1 MFKKQITR
9 PITDATPRR
18 EYRGQSQAQLRLD
31 GKLCWVPVNST
42 GRAVVETADYYA
54 KVRQP
59 DGSVKAGRL
68 ARDKTAASTIL
79 ADMRRTRERV
89 KAGLTTEGSVEDA
102 DLAGLIAKFH
112 ANRPTKKGAVNQASY
127 EKRLLL
133 ACEGLRWNRLSD
145 IRSTTATRL
154 DVWASTLTGATDTQK
169 KHLDVVRQF
178 LVFLFKRKLIAEAIE
193 LPKPRKLPPIIR
205 RSISSEQV
213 EQLANANPA
222 RGLLYRLAFCT
233 LARKG
238 SLAALTAE
246 DCHLDDPKKAW
257 ISFKP
262 EHNKTATGNA
272 VPIPERLVE
281 PLRALCLE
289 KPAGRLLVFPH
300 QRQFGADIK
309 RAGLP
314 KKTADGVFCFHSLRH
329 SGATHLVKKGLPLH
343 LVQRIGGWLSLTML
357 TQRYSH
363 LCAQDG
369 RELLAAA
376 FAD

>member
-1 MFKKQITR
+1 MFKKQVTR
-9 PITDATPRR
+9 PITTATPTR
-18 EYRGQSQAQLRLD
+18 EYCGQSQAQLRLD
-31 GKLCWVPVNST
+31 GQLRWVPINST

-59 DGSVKAGRL
+59 DGSVKAVRL

-112 ANRPTKKGAVNQASY
+112 ASRAAQKTASNQSAY
-127 EKRLLL
+127 ENRLLRV
-133 ACEGLRWNRLSD
+133 CEGLRWKRLVD
-145 IRSTTATRL
+145 VRSTTAMKL
-154 DVWASTLTGATDTQK
+154 DAWASGLNGATATQRK
-169 KHLDVVRQF
+169 QIFSLRQF
-178 LVFLFKRKLIAEAIE
+178 LVFLRKRQLIAELVE
-193 LPKPRKLPPIIR
+193 LPKARSLPPIVR
-205 RSISSEQV
+205 RHISGDQV
-213 EQLANANPA
+213 EMLACANPA
-222 RGLLYRLAFCT
+222 RGLLYRLAFCS

-238 SLAALTAE
+238 SLAALTAA
-246 DCHLDDPKKAW
+246 DCHLDDQKNAW
-257 ISFKP
+257 ISFVP
-262 EHNKTATGNA
+262 EFNKTSTGLA

-289 KPAGRLLVFPH
+289 KPVGRLFALPYLK
-300 QRQFGADIK
+300 QFIADLA

-314 KKTADGVFCFHSLRH
+314 RKNAEGVLVFHSLRH

-343 LVQRIGGWLSLTML
+343 LIQRIGGWSSLSVLTA
-357 TQRYSH
+357 RYSH
-363 LCAQDG
+363 LCAQNG

-376 FAD
+376 FE

>member
-1 MFKKQITR
+1 MFKKQVTR
-9 PITDATPRR
+9 PITTATPTR
-18 EYRGQSQAQLRLD
+18 EYCGQSQAQLRLD
-31 GKLCWVPVNST
+31 GQLRWVPINST

-59 DGSVKAGRL
+59 DGSVKAVRL

-89 KAGLTTEGSVEDA
+89 KAGLATEGSVDDA

-112 ANRPTKKGAVNQASY
+112 ANRPTRKGGVNQASY

-193 LPKPRKLPPIIR
+193 LPKPRKLPPTIR
-205 RSISSEQV
+205 RSIPSEQV

-369 RELLAAA
+369 RELLASA
-376 FAD
+376 FE

>member
-1 MFKKQITR
+1 M
-9 PITDATPRR
+9 
-18 EYRGQSQAQLRLD
+18 
-31 GKLCWVPVNST
+31 PVNST
-42 GRAVVETADYYA
+42 GRAVCETADYYA
-54 KVRQP
+54 KVRQS
-59 DGSVKAGRL
+59 DGCVKTVRL
-68 ARDKTAASTIL
+68 ARDKAAAATIL

-222 RGLLYRLAFCT
+222 RGLLYRLAFCS

-238 SLAALTAE
+238 SLAALTAA
-246 DCHLDDPKKAW
+246 DCHLDDQKNAW
-257 ISFKP
+257 ISFVP
-262 EHNKTATGNA
+262 EFNKTSTGLA

-289 KPAGRLLVFPH
+289 KPVGRLFALPYLK
-300 QRQFGADIK
+300 QFIADLA

-314 KKTADGVFCFHSLRH
+314 RKNAEGVLVFHSLRH

-343 LVQRIGGWLSLTML
+343 LIQRIGGWSSLSVLTV
-357 TQRYSH
+357 RYSH
-363 LCAQDG
+363 LCAQNG

-376 FAD
+376 FE

>member
-1 MFKKQITR
+1 M
-9 PITDATPRR
+9 
-18 EYRGQSQAQLRLD
+18 
-31 GKLCWVPVNST
+31 
-42 GRAVVETADYYA
+42 ETADYYA

-59 DGSVKAGRL
+59 DGSVKAVRL

-89 KAGLTTEGSVEDA
+89 KAGLATEGSVDDA

-112 ANRPTKKGAVNQASY
+112 ANRPTRKGGVNQASY

-193 LPKPRKLPPIIR
+193 LPKPRKLPPTIR
-205 RSISSEQV
+205 RSIPSEQV

-369 RELLAAA
+369 RELLASA
-376 FAD
+376 FE

>member
-1 MFKKQITR
+1 MFKKQVTR
-9 PITDATPRR
+9 PITTATPTR
-18 EYRGQSQAQLRLD
+18 EYCGQSQAQLRLD
-31 GKLCWVPVNST
+31 GQLRWVPINST

-59 DGSVKAGRL
+59 DGSVKAVRL

-112 ANRPTKKGAVNQASY
+112 ANRLTRKGGVNQASY

-193 LPKPRKLPPIIR
+193 LPKPRKLPPTIR
-205 RSISSEQV
+205 RSIPSEQV

-369 RELLAAA
+369 RELLASA
-376 FAD
+376 FE

>member
-1 MFKKQITR
+1 MFKKQVTR
-9 PITDATPRR
+9 PITTVTPTR
-18 EYRGQSQAQLRLD
+18 EYRGQRQAQLRLD

-42 GRAVVETADYYA
+42 GRAVCETADYYA
-54 KVRQP
+54 KVRQS
-59 DGSVKAGRL
+59 DGCVKTVRL
-68 ARDKTAASTIL
+68 ARDKAAAATIL

-112 ANRPTKKGAVNQASY
+112 ASRAAQKTASNQSAY
-127 EKRLLL
+127 ENRLLRV
-133 ACEGLRWNRLSD
+133 CEGLRWQRLAD
-145 IRSTTATRL
+145 VRSTTAMKL
-154 DVWASTLTGATDTQK
+154 DAWASGLNGATATQRK
-169 KHLDVVRQF
+169 QIFSLRQF
-178 LVFLFKRKLIAEAIE
+178 LVFLRKRQLIAELVE
-193 LPKPRKLPPIIR
+193 LPKARSLPPIVR
-205 RSISSEQV
+205 RHISGDQV
-213 EQLANANPA
+213 EMLACANPA
-222 RGLLYRLAFCT
+222 RGLLYRVAFCT

-289 KPAGRLLVFPH
+289 RPAGRLLVFPH

>member
-1 MFKKQITR
+1 MFKKQVTR
-9 PITDATPRR
+9 PITTATPTR
-18 EYRGQSQAQLRLD
+18 EYCGQSQAQLRLD
-31 GKLCWVPVNST
+31 GQLRWVPINST

-59 DGSVKAGRL
+59 DGSVKAVRL

-112 ANRPTKKGAVNQASY
+112 ANRPTRKGGVNQASY

-193 LPKPRKLPPIIR
+193 LPKPRKLPPTIR
-205 RSISSEQV
+205 RSIPSEQV

-376 FAD
+376 FE

>member
-1 MFKKQITR
+1 MFKKQVTR
-9 PITDATPRR
+9 PITTVTPTR
-18 EYRGQSQAQLRLD
+18 EYRGQRQAHLRLD
-31 GKLCWVPVNST
+31 GQLKWVPVNAT
-42 GRAVVETADYYA
+42 GRAVCESADYYA

-59 DGSVKAGRL
+59 DGSVKAVRL

-89 KAGLTTEGSVEDA
+89 KAGLATEGSVDDA

-112 ANRPTKKGAVNQASY
+112 ANRPTRKGGVNQASY

-222 RGLLYRLAFCT
+222 RGLLYRLAFCS

-238 SLAALTAE
+238 SLAALTAA
-246 DCHLDDPKKAW
+246 DCHLDDQKNAW
-257 ISFKP
+257 ISFVP
-262 EHNKTATGNA
+262 EFNKSSTGLA

-289 KPAGRLLVFPH
+289 KPVGRLFALPYLK
-300 QRQFGADIK
+300 QFIADLA

-314 KKTADGVFCFHSLRH
+314 RKNAEGVLVFHSLRH

-343 LVQRIGGWLSLTML
+343 LIQRIGGWSSLSVLTV
-357 TQRYSH
+357 RYSH
-363 LCAQDG
+363 LCAQNG

-376 FAD
+376 FE

>member
-1 MFKKQITR
+1 MFKKQVTR
-9 PITDATPRR
+9 PITTATPTR
-18 EYRGQSQAQLRLD
+18 EYCGQSQAQLRLD
-31 GKLCWVPVNST
+31 GQLRWVPINST

-59 DGSVKAGRL
+59 DGSVKAVRL

-112 ANRPTKKGAVNQASY
+112 ASRAAKKTASDQSAY
-127 EKRLLL
+127 ENRLLRV
-133 ACEGLRWNRLSD
+133 CEGLRWKRLVD
-145 IRSTTATRL
+145 VRSTTAMKL
-154 DVWASTLTGATDTQK
+154 DAWASGLNGATATQRK
-169 KHLDVVRQF
+169 QIFSLRQF
-178 LVFLFKRKLIAEAIE
+178 LVFLRKRQLIAELVE
-193 LPKPRKLPPIIR
+193 LPKARSLPPIVR
-205 RSISSEQV
+205 RHISGDQV
-213 EQLANANPA
+213 EMLACANPA
-222 RGLLYRLAFCT
+222 RGLLYRLAFCS

-238 SLAALTAE
+238 SLAALTAA
-246 DCHLDDPKKAW
+246 DCHLDDQKNAW
-257 ISFKP
+257 ISFVP
-262 EHNKTATGNA
+262 EFNKTSTGLA

-289 KPAGRLLVFPH
+289 KPVGRLFALPYLK
-300 QRQFGADIK
+300 QFIADLA

-314 KKTADGVFCFHSLRH
+314 RKNAEGVLVFHSLRH

-343 LVQRIGGWLSLTML
+343 LIQRIGGWSSLSVLTA
-357 TQRYSH
+357 RYSH
-363 LCAQDG
+363 LCAQNG

-376 FAD
+376 FE

>member
-1 MFKKQITR
+1 MLGACQFNW
-9 PITDATPRR
+9 P
-18 EYRGQSQAQLRLD
+18 
-31 GKLCWVPVNST
+31 
-42 GRAVVETADYYA
+42 VVETADYYA

-59 DGSVKAGRL
+59 DGSVKAVRL

-89 KAGLTTEGSVEDA
+89 KAGLATEGSVEDA

-112 ANRPTKKGAVNQASY
+112 ASRAAQKTASNQSAY
-127 EKRLLL
+127 ENRLLRV
-133 ACEGLRWNRLSD
+133 CEGLRWKRLAD
-145 IRSTTATRL
+145 VRSTTAMKL
-154 DVWASTLTGATDTQK
+154 DAWASGLNGATATQRK
-169 KHLDVVRQF
+169 QIFSLRQF
-178 LVFLFKRKLIAEAIE
+178 LVFLRKRQLIAELVE
-193 LPKPRKLPPIIR
+193 LPKARSLPPIVR
-205 RSISSEQV
+205 RHISGDQV
-213 EQLANANPA
+213 EMLACANPA
-222 RGLLYRLAFCT
+222 RGLLYRVAFCS

-289 KPAGRLLVFPH
+289 KPVGRLFALPYLK
-300 QRQFGADIK
+300 QFIADLA

-314 KKTADGVFCFHSLRH
+314 RKTDEGVFVFHSLRH
-329 SGATHLVKKGLPLH
+329 SGATHLVKKGLPFH
-343 LVQRIGGWLSLTML
+343 LIQRIDGWSSLSML
-357 TQRYSH
+357 TARYSH

>member
-1 MFKKQITR
+1 MFKKQVTR
-9 PITDATPRR
+9 PITTATPTR
-18 EYRGQSQAQLRLD
+18 EYCGQSQAQLRLD
-31 GKLCWVPVNST
+31 GQLRWVPINST

-59 DGSVKAGRL
+59 DGSVKAVRL

-112 ANRPTKKGAVNQASY
+112 ANRPTRKGGVNQASY

-193 LPKPRKLPPIIR
+193 LPKPRKLPPTIR
-205 RSISSEQV
+205 RSIPSEQV

-369 RELLAAA
+369 RELLASA
-376 FAD
+376 FE